1 MVQDEIVS
9 CQLRLIET
17 AAKSA
22 KRLGVDMIGMEGFDC
37 AGHPGEEDIG
47 NWVLFLKV
55 RIFS

>member
-1 MVQDEIVS
+1 MAS
-9 CQLRLIET
+9 GQLRLIET

-37 AGHPGEEDIG
+37 TGHPGEEDIG
-47 NWVLFLKV
+47 NWVLFPKV

>member
-47 NWVLFLKV
+47 KLVLFP
-55 RIFS
+55 

>member
-1 MVQDEIVS
+1 MVS

-22 KRLGVDMIGMEGFDC
+22 KSLGVDMIGMEGFDC

-47 NWVLFLKV
+47 NLVLFP
-55 RIFS
+55 

>member
-22 KRLGVDMIGMEGFDC
+22 KRLGVDMISMEGFDC
-37 AGHPGEEDIG
+37 AGHTGEEDIG
-47 NWVLFLKV
+47 NWVLFP
-55 RIFS
+55 